1 MSPTVATPGGAAGRC
16 AYCGGI
22 CRGRAGE
29 GTWVCGMEHLLLLRL
44 GASPG
49 PGSPTAVTPTAL
61 RPRRAA
67 SGSPSGRYSTLST
80 GQSREVSSTRLLS
93 TVRATR
99 LRARTLCEDIDEGL
113 SLAVEAL
120 RQGRVAEATAALG
133 QVAEALGEIAG
144 YLGVPPA
151 QLRARV
157 ASAPAVS
164 LAGALAAVPRLD
176 CDLRAAVQGDRD
188 AGREAR
194 RQALAMLRAVETELA
209 RRTAAPR
216 GRYHGGLARR
226 SSVRGGRALAA
237 CR

>member
-16 AYCGGI
+16 AYCGGS
-22 CRGRAGE
+22 CRGRDGE

-49 PGSPTAVTPTAL
+49 AGSSPSATPAAL
-61 RPRRAA
+61 RSRPGVPGPA
-67 SGSPSGRYSTLST
+67 SGRYATLST
-80 GQSREVSSTRLLS
+80 GQSREVSSNRLVS

-120 RQGRVAEATAALG
+120 RQGRVADATPALG
-133 QVAEALGEIAG
+133 RVGDALGEIVA
-144 YLGVPPA
+144 YLGVRPA
-151 QLRARV
+151 ELRARI
-157 ASAPAVS
+157 ATAPAVS
-164 LAGALAAVPRLD
+164 LIGALAVVPRLD
-176 CDLRAAVQGDRD
+176 CDLRAAVLGDCD

-209 RRTAAPR
+209 RRTAPAR
-216 GRYHGGLARR
+216 GRSHGPLARR
-226 SSVRGGRALAA
+226 SSMRGGRAVAA